1 MSEYKNIGIDITEN
15 GYIISANTKRF
26 IFDDIKKMRE
36 WIEEHISATG
46 DIEQFSEALDDEPKK
61 TFAYSSTATD
71 LASEA
76 LMEVWNSIKDTEIGT
91 KNV

>member
-15 GYIISANTKRF
+15 GYILSANTKRF

-46 DIEQFSEALDDEPKK
+46 DIKQFSEAL
-61 TFAYSSTATD
+61 
-71 LASEA
+71 
-76 LMEVWNSIKDTEIGT
+76 
-91 KNV
+91 